1 MDVASELP
9 SDGHNDLESAS
20 EVMPELDGE
29 IDESDGSDLGEDEMG
44 IENNLSKRDITAS
57 SFNNCDH

>member
-9 SDGHNDLESAS
+9 SDGHNDLESAY
-20 EVMPELDGE
+20 EVKPELDGE

-44 IENNLSKRDITAS
+44 IDNNLSKRDITAS
-57 SFNNCDH
+57 SFNNYDH